1 MIFGRPPNLV
11 LAVAVAIFNT
21 IVLGLA
27 AFVPPI
33 TLDVGVVGA
42 VNIMFTAVI
51 ALIANT
57 PPTLQTGDKYNVST
71 ASGQPDVTRV
81 VTERGTVVGSVPV
94 RQDDPPE

>member
-11 LAVAVAIFNT
+11 LAAVTAVFNT
-21 IVLGLA
+21 IVLGLT

-57 PPTLQTGDKYNVST
+57 PPTLKPGDPYNVSKPN
-71 ASGQPDVTRV
+71 GEPDVKRV
-81 VTERGTVVGSVPV
+81 VTERGTVVGSTPV
-94 RQDDPPE
+94 REDDVAS